1 MKIRGKNPKKEFSR
15 SALLTALAEDLA
27 FENKVLIGL
36 LKQYNDIIE
45 FEMGKDI
52 EQDFPDL
59 WKDTGNAAVEI
70 AKRREN
76 RIYDLL

>member
-1 MKIRGKNPKKEFSR
+1 MKIQNRNPKKNF
-15 SALLTALAEDLA
+15 AKVVLLEALAEDLA
-27 FENKVLIGL
+27 FENKVLIDL
-36 LKQYNDIIE
+36 LKQYNDALE
-45 FEMGKDI
+45 FQMGKDV

-59 WKDTGNAAVEI
+59 WKETGNAAVEI